1 MTTQTIAE
9 QQKKFVIKI
18 DKSIERA
25 IDSATRKKLVDAY
38 MKLFTGF
45 AWVNWTKKQSLGRA
59 WQNALGQCEGFLKT
73 KNKSNPA
80 AKYLDKVSKAHK
92 TYWSRVI
99 MTNENSPNTINK
111 TPDEIKR
118 LQQYGQKQ
126 IREAMDTI
134 NLILARYNEYVEEM
148 SATNTKSV
156 EKQHGVQ
163 TIQNKPEH
171 VAAQNT
177 SQQPMQQQVVQPQV
191 AEIQKPMQQQVVQ
204 PQVAEMQKPMQQQV
218 VKPQVAEMQKPMQQQ
233 VVQPQVAEMQKPMQ
247 QQVVKPQV
255 AEMQKPMQQQVV
267 KPQVAEKQK
276 PMQQQ
281 VVKPQVAEIQKPM
294 QQQVVKPQVAEIQKP
309 MQQQVV
315 KPQQQIT
322 ALKQPQQITPLNSAS
337 AQQVVKQRI
346 NLFIMAK
353 YNQKAA

>member
-9 QQKKFVIKI
+9 QQKTFVIKI
-18 DKSIERA
+18 DKNIERT

-111 TPDEIKR
+111 TPEEIKR

-148 SATNTKSV
+148 SATNTKPV
-156 EKQHGVQ
+156 EKQHSVQ

-177 SQQPMQQQVVQPQV
+177 PQQPMQQQVVQPQV
-191 AEIQKPMQQQVVQ
+191 AEIQKPMQQQVAQ
-204 PQVAEMQKPMQQQV
+204 PQVAEM
-218 VKPQVAEMQKPMQQQ
+218 
-233 VVQPQVAEMQKPMQ
+233 
-247 QQVVKPQV
+247 
-255 AEMQKPMQQQVV
+255 
-267 KPQVAEKQK
+267 QK

-294 QQQVVKPQVAEIQKP
+294 QQQVVQPQVAEIQKP

-337 AQQVVKQRI
+337 AQHVVKQRI

>member
-9 QQKKFVIKI
+9 QQEKFVIKI

-134 NLILARYNEYVEEM
+134 NLILARYNEYIEEM

-156 EKQHGVQ
+156 EKQHSVQ

-171 VAAQNT
+171 IAAQNT
-177 SQQPMQQQVVQPQV
+177 PQQTAQPQV
-191 AEIQKPMQQQVVQ
+191 AQ
-204 PQVAEMQKPMQQQV
+204 PQVAEMQKPIQQQV
-218 VKPQVAEMQKPMQQQ
+218 VK
-233 VVQPQVAEMQKPMQ
+233 PQVAEMQKPMQ

-267 KPQVAEKQK
+267 KPQVAE
-276 PMQQQ
+276 M
-281 VVKPQVAEIQKPM
+281 
-294 QQQVVKPQVAEIQKP
+294 QKP